1 MTQTPKKTA
10 SSYKIVINYDFAQYV
25 CCANTILKLIM
36 SVLYVYGQRN
46 IKFPMET
53 LSCTP
58 HEELAMF
65 SINTYWQWHN
75 DPLRIIKNAH
85 YNPNLPS

>member
-1 MTQTPKKTA
+1 MFRVKEQLK
-10 SSYKIVINYDFAQYV
+10 YV
-25 CCANTILKLIM
+25 TIL
-36 SVLYVYGQRN
+36 YEPN

-65 SINTYWQWHN
+65 SINTYLHWHN
-75 DPLRIIKNAH
+75 NPLTIIKNAH

>member
-1 MTQTPKKTA
+1 MSTVKERLK
-10 SSYKIVINYDFAQYV
+10 YVI
-25 CCANTILKLIM
+25 IL
-36 SVLYVYGQRN
+36 YEPN

-53 LSCTP
+53 LSCTQ
-58 HEELAMF
+58 HEELSMF

-85 YNPNLPS
+85 YNPNIPS